1 MKRIIF
7 MLLLT
12 TSAMSFA
19 KTEEPKVKTEESKV
33 ETVLVAKKNFKDE
46 KAEIKIS
53 KKLKQAMNLE
63 GCLAVA
69 FTIIAVDPPG
79 GTAMIGACL
88 ETYSK

>member
-1 MKRIIF
+1 MKKIIF

-19 KTEEPKVKTEESKV
+19 KTEEPKVKTEESKSKV
-33 ETVLVAKKNFKDE
+33 ETVFVAKKNFREE
-46 KAEIKIS
+46 KSKIKI
-53 KKLKQAMNLE
+53 KQVMNLE

-69 FTIIAVDPPG
+69 FTITPLDPPSG
-79 GTAMIGACL
+79 NAMIGYCL